1 MKEIHYSQLQFNPF
15 DLVGKE
21 WMLITAGNES
31 RGYNTMTASW
41 GHLGTIWGH
50 SVSNPTAVIYVRP
63 QRYTKEFVDR
73 EAYFTL
79 CFFDEKYH
87 KALGYL
93 GSHSGRDGDK
103 VKHVGMTPVFAE
115 DTTYFAEAK
124 LVLVCRKLYQQT
136 LKEECFVDHSV
147 VEDCYPKRD
156 FHDLYIGSIAKVLV
170 AE

>member
-1 MKEIHYSQLQFNPF
+1 MREISFTELQFNPF
-15 DLVGKE
+15 DLIGRD
-21 WMLITAGNES
+21 WMLITAGNEE

-73 EAYFTL
+73 EQYFTL
-79 CFFDEKYH
+79 CFFDEQYH
-87 KALGYL
+87 KSLGYL

-103 VKHVGMTPVFAE
+103 VAHVGMTPVFA
-115 DTTYFAEAK
+115 DGTTYFAEAK
-124 LVLVCRKLYQQT
+124 LVLFCRKLYQAP
-136 LKEECFVDHSV
+136 LREEYFIDHEV

-156 FHDLYIGSIAKVLV
+156 FHDLYIAQIEKVLV